1 MQEDW
6 VYKVPV
12 SSMFSL
18 PWVVS
23 LSSCQNETQEA
34 EGSMSSG
41 VLQDA
46 TTDALVNELAPEQEV
61 DDTQHPQTS
70 EPQQHTRQEELV
82 WNDATLVM
90 HDRSHH
96 VDVRY
101 NAWQIWAESV
111 RLRRMISS
119 LDDDSLYKI

>member
-1 MQEDW
+1 M
-6 VYKVPV
+6 VYDFV
-12 SSMFSL
+12 S
-18 PWVVS
+18 
-23 LSSCQNETQEA
+23 
-34 EGSMSSG
+34 GMSWKRIECE
-41 VLQDA
+41 LMCMN
-46 TTDALVNELAPEQEV
+46 ALRANPTFI

-96 VDVRY
+96 IDVRY